1 MIRPQHLALI
11 LTLTLAAVT
20 IAGAL
25 LATTTGSTQ

>member
-1 MIRPQHLALI
+1 MIRPEHFALI

-20 IAGAL
+20 IAATL